1 MRVNALS
8 PEELAL
14 GPNAWLVD
22 EMRAKWTDSPT
33 SVSESWQAYFATGNG
48 SPTGPVRAV
57 SPMVT
62 IPSAP
67 VAVFD
72 SNGSNGSNGSGVAA
86 RVSATEAAPGLAP
99 VSTTAAAQSVAVVA
113 RPVAPP
119 PAVPAGGAAEP
130 LRGVAAKIVMN
141 MEASLHVPTATS
153 VRDIPAKLLEVERNI
168 VNRYLARTR
177 GGKVSFTHLI
187 AFAITRALDAVPAM
201 RNTYTTDASGNPQ
214 IVRNPHVGLGIAVDV
229 KKADGSR
236 SLVVPCIKN
245 ADTLSFSEFYDAY
258 ESLIAKARTNKLVVD
273 DFQGVTVSI
282 TNPGG
287 LGTRHSVPRLMPG
300 QAAIIGLGTIDFP
313 AAFMAAD
320 PAKLAEIGVSKVITL
335 TSTYDHRIIQGAESG
350 SYLDR
355 IQRLLLGED
364 SFYDDVFESLGVPYE
379 PARWNRDHNAVS
391 SDRNV
396 AEKAA
401 AIQEIINAYRSRG
414 HLIADLD
421 PLDAKAPTMPA
432 ELDPITFDMSIWDL
446 DRLFY
451 TGKIGT
457 ADEHTLGSLLG
468 ILRDAYCRTVGV
480 EYMHIM
486 DPVQKRWIQSRV
498 EGVNTTLDVA
508 TQKQILS
515 RLNAAEAFEK
525 FLHKRFTGQKR
536 FGLEGAESAMV
547 ILDAILDSAAAT
559 DIREVVIGM
568 PHRGRLNTLVN
579 VVGKDVATLFREF
592 EDMPTGSVQG
602 SGDVKYHLGATGTY
616 TGLSGRAVGVTL
628 SPNPS
633 HLETVDPVVEGMVR
647 AKLDAIGSAG
657 DTSVMPLLM
666 HGDSA
671 FAGQGVVPE
680 TLQLSQLAGYKT
692 GGTIHVV
699 INNQVGFTTNPD
711 SARTSTY
718 CTDVAKTI
726 QAPIFHV
733 NGDDPEACF
742 RVGKLAFEYR
752 HTFKRDV
759 VIDMVCYRK
768 HGHNEG
774 DEPRYTQP
782 LMYDVIDNRP
792 SVRELYTRDLAGR
805 KDITQEEADAAIAEF
820 EAMMQVALDFT
831 RAQKQ
836 EGVEHEAIPRGE
848 GLPASFVPVNTA
860 VAREVLDRIAAAT
873 HSWPEGFNAHPKLA
887 KQLETRAAAYATG
900 EVDWALGEAM
910 AYGSMVLEG
919 RTVRITG
926 QDSRRGTF
934 SHRQSVLI
942 DVETGAEHYP
952 LATLESNQGRFVVY
966 DSSLSEYAVLGFEYG
981 YSISNHD
988 AFVAWEAQF
997 GDFVNGAQIMID
1009 QYIVSGESKWGQTS
1023 RLTMLLPHGYEGQ
1036 GPEHSSARLERFL
1049 QSCADDNIRVCNVTT
1064 AAQIFHL
1071 LRRQVKSLQAKP
1083 CVLMSPK
1090 SGLRARQTRSHID
1103 ELVNGRFHEVLDDA
1117 TFADPAGARR
1127 IVLCS
1132 GKVAWD
1138 AYAARD
1144 AAASAGAPSQIAV
1157 VRVEQ
1162 LYPWPEQQIREVIR
1176 RYPNASSVLWLQ
1188 EEPSNMGGWSFV
1200 QPRLASITAD
1210 LGRTLSSVCRPPSS
1224 SPAVGGHHA
1233 HDVELDDLKHG
1244 VLAGL

>member
-1 MRVNALS
+1 
-8 PEELAL
+8 
-14 GPNAWLVD
+14 
-22 EMRAKWTDSPT
+22 
-33 SVSESWQAYFATGNG
+33 
-48 SPTGPVRAV
+48 
-57 SPMVT
+57 
-62 IPSAP
+62 
-67 VAVFD
+67 
-72 SNGSNGSNGSGVAA
+72 
-86 RVSATEAAPGLAP
+86 
-99 VSTTAAAQSVAVVA
+99 
-113 RPVAPP
+113 
-119 PAVPAGGAAEP
+119 
-130 LRGVAAKIVMN
+130 
-141 MEASLHVPTATS
+141 
-153 VRDIPAKLLEVERNI
+153 
-168 VNRYLARTR
+168 
-177 GGKVSFTHLI
+177 
-187 AFAITRALDAVPAM
+187 
-201 RNTYTTDASGNPQ
+201 
-214 IVRNPHVGLGIAVDV
+214 
-229 KKADGSR
+229 
-236 SLVVPCIKN
+236 
-245 ADTLSFSEFYDAY
+245 
-258 ESLIAKARTNKLVVD
+258 
-273 DFQGVTVSI
+273 
-282 TNPGG
+282 
-287 LGTRHSVPRLMPG
+287 MPG

-379 PARWNRDHNAVS
+379 PARWNRDNNAVS

-451 TGKIGT
+451 TGKIGS

-633 HLETVDPVVEGMVR
+633 HLETVNPVVEGMVR
-647 AKLDAIGSAG
+647 AKLDAIGRSG

-742 RVGKLAFEYR
+742 RVGRLAFEYR

-836 EGVEHEAIPRGE
+836 EGVEYEAIPRGE
-848 GLPASFVPVNTA
+848 GLPASFVPVMLMVNSIYHH
-860 VAREVLDRIAAAT
+860 RELNISLLSFLVIACGGLACVLSGSLSQRL
-873 HSWPEGFNAHPKLA
+873 GA
-887 KQLETRAAAYATG
+887 KR
-900 EVDWALGEAM
+900 
-910 AYGSMVLEG
+910 
-919 RTVRITG
+919 
-926 QDSRRGTF
+926 
-934 SHRQSVLI
+934 
-942 DVETGAEHYP
+942 
-952 LATLESNQGRFVVY
+952 LATLALFLSGLCCLLSPIFLFSPSPTVLIAFLIFWGLVVIA
-966 DSSLSEYAVLGFEYG
+966 DSPLFSTLVAQNAPEQSRGTSLTIVNCIGFSITIISIQLIKFLSET
-981 YSISNHD
+981 IN
-988 AFVAWEAQF
+988 AQYL
-997 GDFVNGAQIMID
+997 
-1009 QYIVSGESKWGQTS
+1009 YI
-1023 RLTMLLPHGYEGQ
+1023 LLAI
-1036 GPEHSSARLERFL
+1036 GPVIGLIALVKKREHT
-1049 QSCADDNIRVCNVTT
+1049 N
-1064 AAQIFHL
+1064 
-1071 LRRQVKSLQAKP
+1071 
-1083 CVLMSPK
+1083 
-1090 SGLRARQTRSHID
+1090 
-1103 ELVNGRFHEVLDDA
+1103 
-1117 TFADPAGARR
+1117 
-1127 IVLCS
+1127 
-1132 GKVAWD
+1132 
-1138 AYAARD
+1138 
-1144 AAASAGAPSQIAV
+1144 
-1157 VRVEQ
+1157 
-1162 LYPWPEQQIREVIR
+1162 
-1176 RYPNASSVLWLQ
+1176 
-1188 EEPSNMGGWSFV
+1188 
-1200 QPRLASITAD
+1200 
-1210 LGRTLSSVCRPPSS
+1210 
-1224 SPAVGGHHA
+1224 
-1233 HDVELDDLKHG
+1233 
-1244 VLAGL
+1244 

>member
-1 MRVNALS
+1 MSALS

-22 EMRAKWTDSPT
+22 EMRAKWADSPA
-33 SVSESWQAYFATGNG
+33 SVGQSWQEYFENGLGRSGSSAGNG
-48 SPTGPVRAV
+48 SYP
-57 SPMVT
+57 
-62 IPSAP
+62 
-67 VAVFD
+67 
-72 SNGSNGSNGSGVAA
+72 
-86 RVSATEAAPGLAP
+86 
-99 VSTTAAAQSVAVVA
+99 
-113 RPVAPP
+113 PVAPP
-119 PAVPAGGAAEP
+119 VVSAASAPPAPAVEATVRSPATPPAPPAAVPATRIPAGSTSEP
-130 LRGVAAKIVMN
+130 LRGVAAKIVSN

-153 VRDIPAKLLEVERNI
+153 VRDVPAKLLEVERNI
-168 VNRYLARTR
+168 INRYLARTR

-187 AFAITRALDAVPAM
+187 AYAIAKALDAVPAM
-201 RNTYTTDASGNPQ
+201 RNTYATDANGSPL
-214 IVRNPHVGLGIAVDV
+214 IVRHPHVGLGIAVDV
-229 KKADGSR
+229 KKSDGSR
-236 SLVVPCIKN
+236 SLVVPCIKA
-245 ADTLSFSEFYDAY
+245 ADTLTFVEFYTAY
-258 ESLIAKARTNKLVVD
+258 EALIAKARTNKLAVD
-273 DFQGVTVSI
+273 DFAGVTVSI

-320 PAKLAEIGVSKVITL
+320 PAKLAEIGISKVVTV

-350 SYLDR
+350 SFLDR
-355 IQRLLLGED
+355 VQRLLMGED
-364 SFYDDVFESLGVPYE
+364 SFYDDVFESMGVPYE
-379 PARWNRDHNAVS
+379 PARWNRDTNAVS

-396 AEKAA
+396 SEKAA

-432 ELDPITFDMSIWDL
+432 ELDPITWEMSIWDL
-446 DRLFY
+446 DRVFY
-451 TGKIGT
+451 TGMVGG
-457 ADEHTLGSLLG
+457 ADEHTLGHLLG

-486 DPVQKRWIQSRV
+486 DPVQKRWIQDHV
-498 EGVNTTLDVA
+498 EGVNTTLNVA

-525 FLHKRFTGQKR
+525 FLHRRFTGQKR
-536 FGLEGAESAMV
+536 FGLEGGESAMV
-547 ILDAILDSAAAT
+547 ILDAILDSSACT
-559 DIREVVIGM
+559 GVTEVVIGM

-616 TGLSGRAVGVTL
+616 TGLSGDSVTVTL

-647 AKLDAIGSAG
+647 AKLDGTGVIG

-692 GGTIHVV
+692 GGTIHLV

-726 QAPIFHV
+726 QAPILHV

-742 RVGKLAFEYR
+742 RIGKLAYEYR
-752 HTFKRDV
+752 KTFSRDV

-782 LMYDVIDNRP
+782 LMYEVIDNRP
-792 SVRELYTRDLAGR
+792 SVRELYTRDLVGR

-820 EAMMQVALDFT
+820 ESMMQAALDLT

-848 GLPASFVPVNTA
+848 GLAASFAPVDTA
-860 VAREVLDRIAAAT
+860 VTREVLDRIAAAT
-873 HSWPEGFNAHPKLA
+873 HSWPEGFKAHPKLA
-887 KQLETRAAAYATG
+887 KQLETRAATYAAG
-900 EVDWALGEAM
+900 EVDWALAEAM

-934 SHRQSVLI
+934 SHRQAVMI
-942 DVETGAEHYP
+942 DIETGDEHYP
-952 LATLESNQGRFVVY
+952 LAALESNQGRFSVY

-981 YSISNHD
+981 YSISNPG

-997 GDFVNGAQIMID
+997 GDFVNGAQIMLD
-1009 QYIVSGESKWGQTS
+1009 QYVVSGESKWGQKS

-1090 SGLRARQTRSHID
+1090 SGLRAKQTRSHVD
-1103 ELVNGRFHEVLDDA
+1103 ELSSGRFLEVIDDA
-1117 TFADPAGARR
+1117 TFVDPATAKR

-1132 GKVAWD
+1132 GKVVWD

-1144 AAASAGAPSQIAV
+1144 EAAAAGSPSAVAI

-1162 LYPWPEQQIREVIR
+1162 LYPWPEVQLRGIIE
-1176 RYPNASSVLWLQ
+1176 RYPNATSVIWMQ
-1188 EEPSNMGGWSFV
+1188 EESSNMGAWSFAA
-1200 QPRLASITAD
+1200 PRLRSITDD
-1210 LGRTLSSVCRPPSS
+1210 LGRTLASVCRPASS

-1233 HDVELDDLKHG
+1233 HDVELGELKHG
-1244 VLAGL
+1244 ILAGL